1 MRDNIVQVSIWG
13 KNVGLLS
20 WDDKR
25 GCSSF
30 QFDRDFINNGLDIA
44 PLVAPLSSAIV
55 QRGFPISGNKE
66 KPYYGLP
73 EFIAD
78 SLPDHWGNV
87 VFQKW
92 FEANN
97 LHTRQINA
105 VDRLSFIGK
114 RAMGA
119 FEFQPAHIKEDA
131 SIDIKLSSL
140 YELAN
145 RIFNDRQNVSID
157 VNNGLIIEDL
167 YKVGTSAGGQRPKAI
182 IAIDETTG
190 IIRSGQADLPQ
201 SFKHYILKFD
211 TSKPDEFPFTKIEM
225 AYYLMARDCG
235 IDMMPSKLVE
245 IEGTQNFLTQ
255 RFDRVDGIRI
265 HTQTMAAMSSFA
277 DTYEDLFVIGRKINL
292 TAEEQTQQYR
302 RMVFNILAGNV
313 DDHTKNFSFL
323 MYPNG
328 EWHISPAYDLI
339 FSIDPDSRF
348 FRNHELSVRG
358 KRNNIT
364 RKDLIDFA
372 KAQDIKNPAN
382 IIEQT
387 IEVVKKFNDYA
398 EQVGI
403 SEYWISRIQDI
414 LSDNQVLKN
423 TD

>member
-13 KNVGLLS
+13 KLVGLLS

-30 QFDRDFINNGLDIA
+30 QFDKDFINNGLDIA
-44 PLVAPLSSAIV
+44 PIVAPLSSAIV
-55 QRGFPISGNKE
+55 QRGFPFYGNKE

-92 FEANN
+92 LEANS
-97 LHTRQINA
+97 LHTRQINV

-131 SIDIKLSSL
+131 SIDIELSSL

-145 RIFNDRQNVSID
+145 RIFNDRQNVSI
-157 VNNGLIIEDL
+157 NISNGLIIDNL

-201 SFKHYILKFD
+201 NFKHYILKFD
-211 TSKPDEFPFTKIEM
+211 TGKPNDFPFTKIEM

-265 HTQTMAAMSSFA
+265 HT
-277 DTYEDLFVIGRKINL
+277 
-292 TAEEQTQQYR
+292 
-302 RMVFNILAGNV
+302 
-313 DDHTKNFSFL
+313 KNFSFL

-348 FRNHELSVRG
+348 FRNHELSIRG

-387 IEVVKKFNDYA
+387 IEVVNKFKDYA
-398 EQVGI
+398 EQVDI
-403 SEYWISRIQDI
+403 SDYWTSRIYDI
-414 LSDNQVLKN
+414 LSDNRVFKN
-423 TD
+423 TN

>member
-55 QRGFPISGNKE
+55 QRGFPFSGNKE

-92 FEANN
+92 LEANN
-97 LHTRQINA
+97 LHTRQINI

-131 SIDIKLSSL
+131 SIDIELSSL

-157 VNNGLIIEDL
+157 INNGLIIEDL

-201 SFKHYILKFD
+201 NFKHYILKFD
-211 TSKPDEFPFTKIEM
+211 TSKPDDFPFTKIEM

-339 FSIDPDSRF
+339 FSIDPDSRL
-348 FRNHELSVRG
+348 FRNHELSVCG